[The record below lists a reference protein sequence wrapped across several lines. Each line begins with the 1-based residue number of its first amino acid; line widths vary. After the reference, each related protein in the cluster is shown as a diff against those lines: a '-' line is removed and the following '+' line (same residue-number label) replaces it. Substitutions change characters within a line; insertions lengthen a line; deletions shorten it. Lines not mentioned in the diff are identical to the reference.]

1 MSTFSNNS
9 TCPQNS
15 PMANN
20 PDYICNPQTGRWVRK
35 DGPIGQYLTTHGRT
49 PGAYNQQKGGQN
61 QCPQNSPMATNPDYI
76 CNPQTGR
83 WVRRDGPVGQ
93 HLTTY
98 GRSPGAY
105 NR

>member
-9 TCPQNS
+9 T
-15 PMANN
+15 
-20 PDYICNPQTGRWVRK
+20 
-35 DGPIGQYLTTHGRT
+35 
-49 PGAYNQQKGGQN
+49 
-61 QCPQNSPMATNPDYI
+61 CPQNSPMATNPDYI

-98 GRSPGAY
+98 GRTPGAY